1 MIGLAVINQYKK
13 SIKTHDKIVN
23 LIKDVKTMS
32 LDFHH
37 QMSVIMDILSNQ
49 QLDCCGTVAE
59 CEQLERLV
67 KSLLAND
74 NITTEAK
81 NVLMDVYEYS
91 QHGKYHQNLDEHIQH
106 HQQDLSQ
113 WIEDI
118 HQLS

>member
-1 MIGLAVINQYKK
+1 MPLDYHNQ
-13 SIKTHDKIVN
+13 I
-23 LIKDVKTMS
+23 
-32 LDFHH
+32 
-37 QMSVIMDILSNQ
+37 SVLMDILSNQ
-49 QLDCCGTVAE
+49 QTDCCGTVAE

-74 NITTEAK
+74 HISSEAK

-91 QHGKYHQNLDEHIQH
+91 QNGKYTQHLDEHIST
-106 HQQDLSQ
+106 HQQEIAH

>member
-1 MIGLAVINQYKK
+1 MP
-13 SIKTHDKIVN
+13 
-23 LIKDVKTMS
+23 
-32 LDFHH
+32 LDYHH
-37 QMSVIMDILSNQ
+37 QLSVLMDILSNQ
-49 QLDCCGTVAE
+49 QTDCCGTVAE

-67 KSLLAND
+67 KSLLAN
-74 NITTEAK
+74 NELTSEAK

-91 QHGKYHQNLDEHIQH
+91 QSGKYNQHLDEHILS

>member
-1 MIGLAVINQYKK
+1 MP
-13 SIKTHDKIVN
+13 
-23 LIKDVKTMS
+23 

-37 QMSVIMDILSNQ
+37 QISVLMDILSNQ

-59 CEQLERLV
+59 CEQLERIV
-67 KSLLAND
+67 KSLLANEHV
-74 NITTEAK
+74 TTEAK

-91 QHGKYHQNLDEHIQH
+91 QSGKYNQNLDEHILS

>member
-1 MIGLAVINQYKK
+1 MP
-13 SIKTHDKIVN
+13 
-23 LIKDVKTMS
+23 

-37 QMSVIMDILSNQ
+37 QVSVLMDILTNQ

-67 KSLLAND
+67 KSLLANE
-74 NITTEAK
+74 NVTSEAK
-81 NVLMDVYEYS
+81 NVLMNVYEYS
-91 QHGKYHQNLDEHIQH
+91 QNGKYTQQLDEHILS

>member
-1 MIGLAVINQYKK
+1 MP
-13 SIKTHDKIVN
+13 
-23 LIKDVKTMS
+23 

-37 QMSVIMDILSNQ
+37 QVSVLMDILTNQ

-67 KSLLAND
+67 KSLLTNE
-74 NITTEAK
+74 NITSEAK
-81 NVLMDVYEYS
+81 NVLMNVYAYS
-91 QHGKYHQNLDEHIQH
+91 QNGKYTQKLDEHILS